1 MSTPDR
7 DELMAYADGQ
17 LDEAGR
23 RSVESYLAGNADA
36 AAEVALMQRQNDAIQ
51 TLFAPTGAEP
61 VPARLHARRIAAQ
74 AGRQRHRSLGWAVA
88 AIVLVGLG
96 LGGGWMLRP
105 LLDARS
111 PSETLIA
118 DAVNA
123 HNVYVA
129 ENRHAVEVGS
139 DEAEHLSSWLS
150 NRLDTTLGMPD
161 LAAEGFTLVGGRLLP
176 GEPETGGRAA
186 QLMYESTEKQRVTIY
201 VTAAIADRAPAYDF
215 TSYEGAE
222 AFYWANARITCTVV
236 GTLPQAQMKAVAEAV
251 YSQLTEGD
259 VSSGGRYR
267 G

>member
-1 MSTPDR
+1 MSAPDR
-7 DELMAYADGQ
+7 DKLMAYADGQ

-23 RSVESYLAGNADA
+23 RSVEAYLAGNADA
-36 AAEVALMQRQNDAIQ
+36 AGEVALMQRQNGAIR
-51 TLFAPTGAEP
+51 TLFASTGAEP

-74 AGRQRHRSLGWAVA
+74 TGRQRNRGLGWVAA

-96 LGGGWMLRP
+96 LGGGWLLRP
-105 LLDARS
+105 LLDTRS
-111 PSETLIA
+111 PSATLIA

-139 DEAEHLSSWLS
+139 DDAEHLSSWLS

-161 LAAEGFTLVGGRLLP
+161 LSAEGFTLVGGRLLP

-201 VTAAIADRAPAYDF
+201 VTAALADRAPAYEF
-215 TSYEGAE
+215 TAYDGAE

-236 GTLPQAQMKAVAEAV
+236 GTLPPEQMKAVARAV

-259 VSSGGRYR
+259 ISSAKPYR